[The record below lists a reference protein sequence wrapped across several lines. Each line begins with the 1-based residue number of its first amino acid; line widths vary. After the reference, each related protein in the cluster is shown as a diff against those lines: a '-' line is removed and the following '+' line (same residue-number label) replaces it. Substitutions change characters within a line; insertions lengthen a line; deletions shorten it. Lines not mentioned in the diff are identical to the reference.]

1 MLLTL
6 SNEEQELLAETLN
19 RYLSDLR
26 MEITRTDSRQFKAR
40 LRHHEQII
48 QGLIEKLGSA

>member
-6 SNEEQELLAETLN
+6 SNEEQELLVETLN
-19 RYLSDLR
+19 QYLSDLR

-48 QGLIEKLGSA
+48 QGLVEKLGSA